1 MFILDTIIF
10 LNTNLILI
18 NEIPKSYENRII
30 YALYKNEIILVI
42 CSKVKSIKTWIKKK
56 IIHSF
61 IQKIIINN
69 VYDN

>member
-10 LNTNLILI
+10 LNINLILI

-42 CSKVKSIKTWIKKK
+42 CSKVKSIKTWIKQENN
-56 IIHSF
+56 SF

>member
-42 CSKVKSIKTWIKKK
+42 CSKVKSIKTWIKQENN
-56 IIHSF
+56 SF